1 MKKIGI
7 IGYGWLGE
15 RMATAMSDRYRIY
28 ATTTTQDKADELNA
42 KGFHAVV
49 AHFMDYQ
56 LAEPYPEWEEI
67 QNLDVL
73 IITIPVSG
81 RSCCVSSLYNR
92 IQNLSLFIGDF
103 KGQMFL
109 MSSTG
114 VYPDVPEEVT
124 EEDVPVEK
132 VSGERLVRNTYPQV
146 NILRLGGLMGDDR
159 LLKNYTVSNPDFA
172 VNHIHYADSCRVISE
187 MIEKG
192 TKGKLYNVTAPMHP
206 SKNQVI
212 QAQKNLPDTEA
223 GEIQGKKVMSS
234 KLISELDFVFQYP
247 DPRYFHL

>member
-15 RMATAMSDRYRIY
+15 RIATAMSDRYTICT
-28 ATTTTQDKADELNA
+28 TTTTQDKADELNA
-42 KGFHAVV
+42 KGFCAKV

-56 LAEPYPEWEEI
+56 LTEPYPQWEEI
-67 QNLDVL
+67 QNMDAL
-73 IITIPVSG
+73 IITIPVSEK
-81 RSCCVSSLYNR
+81 SCCVSSLYNR
-92 IQNLSLFIGDF
+92 IKNLSLFIGDF

-114 VYPDVPEEVT
+114 VYPDISKDLT

-146 NILRLGGLMGDDR
+146 NILRLGGLMGDHR
-159 LLKNYTVSNPDFA
+159 LLKNYTVTNADAA
-172 VNHIHYADSCRVISE
+172 VNHIHYTDIVRVISE

-192 TKGKLYNVTAPMHP
+192 SKRKLYNVTAPMHP

-212 QAQKNLPDTEA
+212 HAQKDLPDIEA
-223 GEIQGKKVMSS
+223 DEVKGKKILSS
-234 KLISELDFVFQYP
+234 KLISELDFVFRYP